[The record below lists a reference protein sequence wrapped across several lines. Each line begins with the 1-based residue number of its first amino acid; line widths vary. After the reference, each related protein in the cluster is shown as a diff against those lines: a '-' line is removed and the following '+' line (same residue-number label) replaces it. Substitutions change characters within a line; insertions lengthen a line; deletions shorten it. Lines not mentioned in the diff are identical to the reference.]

1 MDSQIIESIRKDYAI
16 IANFPYDG
24 IYFNDPTPFLENNPD
39 GFRYVVDEM
48 CRPFIEDKP
57 DYLCGIESMGFV
69 FAGAIAY
76 KLGIK
81 LVQARKKGKIPR
93 KRAQQTFVNTYDRE
107 SCFEIPEGVIGVGS
121 KVLIVDDWLARGN
134 TVDAVIKLIEGAG
147 GVCIGVSCLAEGKR
161 GNARAAIEGMGIP
174 VYSVTDGADSKL
186 SRIKTEYEK

>member
-1 MDSQIIESIRKDYAI
+1 MIERVA
-16 IANFPYDG
+16 
-24 IYFNDPTPFLENNPD
+24 
-39 GFRYVVDEM
+39 
-48 CRPFIEDKP
+48 
-57 DYLCGIESMGFV
+57 
-69 FAGAIAY
+69 
-76 KLGIK
+76 
-81 LVQARKKGKIPR
+81 
-93 KRAQQTFVNTYDRE
+93 
-107 SCFEIPEGVIGVGS
+107 FEIPEGVIGVGS